1 MLINQTNKMKV
12 QIELAEL
19 SKAQLATVI
28 NSNGIEFEMKEKST
42 KEELIS
48 SIEGWLKVNSVRK
61 ESPFKDQVIEM
72 AKSGKTRREIANEL
86 GIKYTQVYTILN
98 SASEEDED
106 LIVAPSHKG
115 KKVSDITL
123 EVRRLFFEEK
133 LERKVIATQLGIQY
147 YQVLTALNHRK
158 SLDA

>member
-1 MLINQTNKMKV
+1 MKV

-28 NSNGIEFEMKEKST
+28 NSNGINFEVKEKMP
-42 KEELIS
+42 KEDLIAG
-48 SIEGWLKVNSVRK
+48 IEEWLKVNSVRK

-72 AKSGKTRREIANEL
+72 AKEGKTRRDIANEL

-98 SASEEDED
+98 TAAEEDEE
-106 LIVAPSHKG
+106 LRIAPSHKG
-115 KKVSDITL
+115 KKVSEITL

-133 LERKVIATQLGIQY
+133 LERKDIATRLGIQY

>member
-1 MLINQTNKMKV
+1 MKV

-28 NSNGIEFEMKEKST
+28 ASNNINFEVKEKSP
-42 KEELIS
+42 KEDLIR
-48 SIEGWLKVNSVRK
+48 SIEDWLKVNSVRK

-72 AKSGKTRREIANEL
+72 AKSGKTRREIATEL

-98 SASEEDED
+98 AAEEEDES
-106 LIVAPSHKG
+106 LIIAPSHKG
-115 KKVSDITL
+115 KKVSDVTL
-123 EVRRLFFEEK
+123 EVRRLFYEEK
-133 LERKVIATQLGIQY
+133 MERKEIATQLGIQY

-158 SLDA
+158 SLDV

>member
-1 MLINQTNKMKV
+1 MKV

-19 SKAQLATVI
+19 SKAQLASVI
-28 NSNGIEFEMKEKST
+28 SSNGINFEVKEKMP
-42 KEELIS
+42 KEDLIAG
-48 SIEGWLKVNSVRK
+48 IEEWLKVNSVRK
-61 ESPFKDQVIEM
+61 ESPFKSQVIEM
-72 AKSGKTRREIANEL
+72 AKEGKTRREIANEL

-98 SASEEDED
+98 TAAEEDEE

-133 LERKVIATQLGIQY
+133 LERKEIATRLGIQY

>member
-1 MLINQTNKMKV
+1 MKV

-19 SKAQLATVI
+19 SKAQLASVI
-28 NSNGIEFEMKEKST
+28 SSNGINVEVKDKTPKEDLIAGI
-42 KEELIS
+42 EE
-48 SIEGWLKVNSVRK
+48 WLKVNSVRK
-61 ESPFKDQVIEM
+61 ESPFKSQVIEM
-72 AKSGKTRREIANEL
+72 AKEGKTRREIANEL

-98 SASEEDED
+98 TAAEEDEE

-115 KKVSDITL
+115 KKVSEITL

-133 LERKVIATQLGIQY
+133 LERKEIATRLGIQY

>member
-1 MLINQTNKMKV
+1 MKV

-28 NSNGIEFEMKEKST
+28 NTNGIDFEMKDKST
-42 KEELIS
+42 KEEMIS
-48 SIEGWLKVNSVRK
+48 SIESWLKVNSVRK

-98 SASEEDED
+98 AAAEEDEE

-115 KKVSDITL
+115 KKVSDVTL

-133 LERKVIATQLGIQY
+133 MERKAIATQLGIQY